1 MACHH
6 SLKGYFLLIPR
17 LSNKTKLIK
26 ERMSI
31 KKGENTERSS
41 NFQVKMLSR
50 APLLFSVGLRLL
62 PPARQALR
70 FNSSGGTVSII
81 SLIRTK
87 FQERKCWYHEI
98 PIKISWFKGKKTKY
112 ICVYYTH
119 ELLKKIELGLEISLS
134 GLLATLEPQTGC
146 NWHANFFT
154 AQTPFTVSIG
164 YLFHCWA
171 AVKPLQ
177 KQLGGV
183 RQMCSTTCKM
193 WLFPEDGKVT
203 AFLERFQQ
211 RCPISV
217 PAPVI
222 STCPCVQKHRG
233 KEEEKLLSLLPAS
246 LQHLQHSMA
255 SSGIGWTNF

>member
-1 MACHH
+1 MKYP
-6 SLKGYFLLIPR
+6 S
-17 LSNKTKLIK
+17 KL
-26 ERMSI
+26 
-31 KKGENTERSS
+31 
-41 NFQVKMLSR
+41 
-50 APLLFSVGLRLL
+50 AGLR
-62 PPARQALR
+62 
-70 FNSSGGTVSII
+70 
-81 SLIRTK
+81 
-87 FQERKCWYHEI
+87 
-98 PIKISWFKGKKTKY
+98 GKKTKY

-164 YLFHCWA
+164 CLFHCWA

-193 WLFPEDGKVT
+193 RLFPEDGKVT

-255 SSGIGWTNF
+255 SSGIGWSNFWMPSGPDRILPPVKILHQTISTLKYFSNSAKVSDLEGAFGQAFNDSIH